1 MGCNCKND
9 KGFIEGKSENV
20 SVGKKTGNY
29 IVKFLGFLI
38 LLALLP
44 IINVV
49 IIGFMF
55 KTLVLNKEVNLK
67 SLLLFVGKK
76 GKVKTEDDDDD
87 DYDDDE
93 YDYLTED
100 EVVMVDVEDITEKK

>member
-1 MGCNCKND
+1 MGCNCKDD
-9 KGFIEGKSENV
+9 KGFIQNKSEKV
-20 SVGKKTGNY
+20 SVGKKTTNY
-29 IVKFLGFLI
+29 VVKFLGFLI

-55 KTLVLNKEVNLK
+55 KTLVLNKEVDVK

-76 GKVKTEDDDDD
+76 GKNKTEEDDDD
-87 DYDDDE
+87 DYDDDD

-100 EVVMVDVEDITEKK
+100 DVVMVDVEDITEKK